1 MSLHCSIQ
9 NCPVAPIYFRVKV
22 KIHSMV
28 DKALHDLDI
37 LYPHDVIY
45 LNLKT
50 LDLVLLIPLSLLYFF
65 FYP

>member
-1 MSLHCSIQ
+1 MPHHCSIQ
-9 NCPVAPIYFRVKV
+9 NSPVAPIYFRVKV

-28 DKALHDLDI
+28 DKALHDLDL
-37 LYPHDVIY
+37 LYPIDVIY

-50 LDLVLLIPLSLLYFF
+50 LDPVLLIPLSLLYFF

>member
-1 MSLHCSIQ
+1 MPHHCSKQ
-9 NCPVAPIYFRVKV
+9 NSPVAPIYFKVKV

-28 DKALHDLDI
+28 DKALHDLDLLHPI
-37 LYPHDVIY
+37 DVIY

-50 LDLVLLIPLSLLYFF
+50 LDPVLLIPLSLLYFF